1 MDNSNLLASSAD
13 YLKDALSVLEELN
26 KAKGNREQ
34 LQDSLKDLDR
44 DIAGEEK
51 ASSDEIEL
59 TLKKRREEIAASFD
73 REIRKDQDRVR
84 RVRADREK
92 AKDKGVAGRIEAET
106 ADLKEDNRKTQE
118 EIRAV
123 LKENHL
129 PGFCNSKMYFGL
141 FAPRGVSEYLI
152 FAASFFIVTFVLPLF
167 IFNFLPF
174 RMPNAA
180 YDMLTICFLC
190 YLFFFLC
197 YQFVVRRTKMKK
209 WHAVSQVRALRDK
222 IRANNRKIKA
232 VKNVILKDKNEQGY
246 DLEKFDAAINEL
258 EAEVK
263 RSMTEKQEALTAFEE
278 TTKNMLIEEIT
289 GRYQQNLTLLRAKR
303 EETDRSL
310 KEADS
315 LVKDINKH
323 ITANYEAFLGKDYVT
338 ERALQDM
345 IVLMEEK
352 GASTVAEAL
361 ALYKAEH

>member
-1 MDNSNLLASSAD
+1 M
-13 YLKDALSVLEELN
+13 
-26 KAKGNREQ
+26 
-34 LQDSLKDLDR
+34 
-44 DIAGEEK
+44 
-51 ASSDEIEL
+51 
-59 TLKKRREEIAASFD
+59 
-73 REIRKDQDRVR
+73 R